1 MYVLTYAVQI
11 LQTTCNCKEQYGPGQ
26 DLETTSTDEG
36 TA

>member
-11 LQTTCNCKEQYGPGQ
+11 LQISCICKEQYGPGY

-36 TA
+36 TT